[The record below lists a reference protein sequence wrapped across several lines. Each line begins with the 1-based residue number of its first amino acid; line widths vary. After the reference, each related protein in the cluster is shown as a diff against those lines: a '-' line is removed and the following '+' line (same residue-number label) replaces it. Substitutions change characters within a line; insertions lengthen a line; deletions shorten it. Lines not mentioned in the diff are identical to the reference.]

1 MFVLFSALTQEP
13 FIAHWVWKTPYVKKK
28 RFLIVAYLWE
38 NRLAS
43 RQVTMKDAQ
52 ASSSSLYLSSTPT
65 RPLNIDQQSCSDP
78 RTHPLLH
85 CTCFLLHRRT
95 NAARSWGQWNWW
107 SLCAFINIK
116 TLFPRFSQHSL
127 RLDIPDVVQAAVRY
141 CVTSRDDGKNLRD
154 MWVIAVCSISELLE
168 KKNTGLLRL

>member
-1 MFVLFSALTQEP
+1 M
-13 FIAHWVWKTPYVKKK
+13 
-28 RFLIVAYLWE
+28 AYLWE

-116 TLFPRFSQHSL
+116 TLPQIFTALIKAWYSWCGSGCSEILCDIKGWREELEGHVGHRSVLYFRASRKKKKHWAALTLMFVFSG
-127 RLDIPDVVQAAVRY
+127 VK
-141 CVTSRDDGKNLRD
+141 CK
-154 MWVIAVCSISELLE
+154 
-168 KKNTGLLRL
+168 